1 MMMPMSTKSPYLKY
15 LVTPQMQRKTTM
27 RERDARRRELGSKD
41 YQVGYGRPPAASR
54 FQKGVSGN
62 PVGKGRRTRAP
73 NLKAQLQSALNK
85 EVTIRIGKRQ
95 KTISRGA
102 AGIEQLVD
110 QFAKGD
116 RNARRDLIAICEK
129 LEIDLTNR
137 DALQGAL
144 DDALSAEDQALLA
157 DFVRRHGGQYPVRV
171 DAVPSLPAKD
181 QNLLGPPADDQKLL
195 TARSENS
202 TNPQM
207 TQPKEKSHD

>member
-1 MMMPMSTKSPYLKY
+1 
-15 LVTPQMQRKTTM
+15 
-27 RERDARRRELGSKD
+27 
-41 YQVGYGRPPAASR
+41 
-54 FQKGVSGN
+54 
-62 PVGKGRRTRAP
+62 
-73 NLKAQLQSALNK
+73 
-85 EVTIRIGKRQ
+85 
-95 KTISRGA
+95 
-102 AGIEQLVD
+102 VD

-144 DDALSAEDQALLA
+144 NDALSAEDQALLA
-157 DFVRRHGGQYPVRV
+157 DFVRRHGGQYPVHA

-181 QNLLGPPADDQKLL
+181 QNLLGRPADDQRLL

-207 TQPKEKSHD
+207 TQPKEKYHD